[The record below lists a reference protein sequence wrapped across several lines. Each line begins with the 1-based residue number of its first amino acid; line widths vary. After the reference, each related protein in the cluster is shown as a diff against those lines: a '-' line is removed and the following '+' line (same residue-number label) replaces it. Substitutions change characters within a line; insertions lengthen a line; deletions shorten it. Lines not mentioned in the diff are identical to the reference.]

1 MTTLNSIRKET
12 THTYLSS
19 RKVGILIYYSIA
31 EIFLIIL
38 SMDILNSD
46 KILPGLVVL
55 LVSLAG
61 LCWIAISIRTALN
74 TWVKITESGISIKNP
89 PANEVV
95 IPMDSILKLA
105 YDPPQSLSES
115 IKNPSFRV
123 RTIGPSNLD
132 WAWIKLKDG
141 QVITFNSN
149 ISNYKGLIDEL
160 IQIKSQDGFSMEIDR
175 GDKPSF

>member
-1 MTTLNSIRKET
+1 M
-12 THTYLSS
+12 
-19 RKVGILIYYSIA
+19 
-31 EIFLIIL
+31 IIL

-46 KILPGLVVL
+46 KILPGLVAL

-61 LCWIAISIRTALN
+61 LFWIAISIRTLSN
-74 TWVKITESGISIKNP
+74 TWVKVIENGISIKNP

-95 IPMDSILKLA
+95 IPTDNIVRLA
-105 YDPPQSLSES
+105 YNPP
-115 IKNPSFRV
+115 KHFTNPKLNV
-123 RTIGPSNLD
+123 RTNGTTDPE
-132 WAWIKLKDG
+132 WAWLKLKDG

-160 IQIKSQDGFSMEIDR
+160 IRIKSQDGFSMEIDR